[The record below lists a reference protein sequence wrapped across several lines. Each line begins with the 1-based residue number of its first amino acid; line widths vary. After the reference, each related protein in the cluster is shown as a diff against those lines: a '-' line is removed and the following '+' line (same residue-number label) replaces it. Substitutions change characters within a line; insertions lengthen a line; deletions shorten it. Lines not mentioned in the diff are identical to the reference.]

1 MYKPEGY
8 GRRAGGSGIRNT
20 KGVFTMMK
28 HEFIEATGYTPDDEE
43 YKYIELSYYES
54 NLSRIEFCEFWVH
67 RGRAAWEV
75 EYEFRQRMD
84 DALAKQRLEYEVKL
98 LEKEEALEFYRDEY
112 DKGLQAQ
119 KKLRII
125 QAALS

>member
-28 HEFIEATGYTPDDEE
+28 HEFTARTGYDPSDEE
-43 YKYIELSYYES
+43 YRYIEISYYES
-54 NLSRIEFCEFWVH
+54 NLQKDAFCKAWVDN
-67 RGRAAWEV
+67 GRKAWEV
-75 EYEFRQRMD
+75 EYEFRQRMG

-98 LEKEEALEFYRDEY
+98 LEKEEDLEFYRAEY
-112 DKGLQAQ
+112 AKGLEAQ
-119 KKLRII
+119 KKLRSI